1 MALQNDKGYVRIA
14 ISTSFSDDKL
24 TVRWM
29 TFFDEVNWKEQNP
42 ARVFRDIIETGS
54 YTFDLSIKE
63 KQMVTLEEPYEDN
76 EGNLITEE
84 EQDVVIGIHPQTM
97 DTAHTLLMDLDV
109 NEARFAVEG
118 FIIV

>member
-1 MALQNDKGYVRIA
+1 MALQNDRGYVRLA
-14 ISTSFSDDKL
+14 ISTSFSADKM

-29 TFFDEVNWKEQNP
+29 TFFDNVEWKEQNP
-42 ARVFRDIIETGS
+42 ARVFRDITETGS
-54 YTFDLSIKE
+54 YTFDLSINE
-63 KQMVTLEEPYEDN
+63 KQLVTLDEPYEDN

-109 NEARFAVEG
+109 NEARFKGEG
-118 FIIV
+118 FVVV